1 MARDMERKM
10 TDVPN
15 PYAKGPQSDVEPVT
29 LVAQAIHAETKAW
42 RLKTDG
48 HRYLAVKDHDC
59 RELAG
64 DPTRE
69 EAEAAFG
76 ALVDEECAR
85 AAISTYRAAL
95 AQSNAEPVA
104 WQWRAKYTNGWSKWT
119 EASEEVARRN
129 GSQDRCECR
138 ALYTAP
144 PRPAER
150 SGK

>member
-95 AQSNAEPVA
+95 AQSDAEPVA
-104 WQWRAKYTNGWSKWT
+104 WQWRRRYSNDDWSIWAITVKRSQN
-119 EASEEVARRN
+119 E
-129 GSQDRCECR
+129 GSQNQCEYR
-138 ALYTAP
+138 ALYTTP